1 MVTAVPTLETERL
14 ILRAFGMEDAESVQ
28 KLAGA
33 REVAEMT
40 LLIPHPY
47 PEGAAE
53 AWIASQP
60 EEASRGTGYV
70 FAVIEK
76 ASGHLVGAI
85 GLTCS
90 PVHNRAEL
98 GYWLGVP
105 YWGKGY
111 CTEAASAVLRFG
123 FETLALNRIYACHF
137 GTNPASGRVM
147 QKAGMRYEGLLRS
160 HHYKWGTYVDSVCY
174 GLTSSDW
181 AETKSAHS
189 P

>member
-14 ILRAFGMEDAESVQ
+14 TLRPFAIADGPQVQ
-28 KLAGA
+28 ALAGA

-53 AWIASQP
+53 EWIASHSAD
-60 EEASRGTGYV
+60 ASRGTGYV
-70 FAVIEK
+70 FAVVETR
-76 ASGHLVGAI
+76 SGALMGAI

-90 PVHNRAEL
+90 PVHNRAEV

-105 YWGKGY
+105 FWGNGY
-111 CTEAASAVLRFG
+111 CTEATKAVLKFG
-123 FETLALNRIYACHF
+123 FESLSLNRIYACHF
-137 GTNPASGRVM
+137 GNNPASGKVM

-160 HHYKWGTYVDSVCY
+160 HHYKWGNYVDSVCY
-174 GLTSSDW
+174 GITAADFN
-181 AETKSAHS
+181 SA
-189 P
+189 